1 MSINSQQ
8 QQLLDQIKWN
18 DDGLVPV
25 IAQDHSSKTVMMMAW
40 MNAESL
46 LKTIEL
52 GEVVYYSRSRQQLW
66 HKGEQSGHTQKVHE
80 IRLDCDNDVLLIS
93 IDQVGGIACH
103 TGREHCFFR
112 KLEDGEWR
120 SVDAVKKDPSEIYN
134 K

>member
-1 MSINSQQ
+1 
-8 QQLLDQIKWN
+8 
-18 DDGLVPV
+18 
-25 IAQDHSSKTVMMMAW
+25 MMMAW